1 MRRRRCRLP
10 SGRLHLGMVAD
21 IKSERWPASRRN
33 GWPASVGIRTW
44 NNRVRPGDRV
54 FHVGDFAYGC
64 SMKHAEAI
72 FSRLAGHKTLLRGN
86 HEARGERLGWEGG
99 IHDVVAISIQDSGM
113 ANAVPVWLSH
123 YAHVTWRDIH
133 RGRLHFY
140 GHSHG
145 AIPPTARAC
154 DVGVDC
160 WQFRPVTVPEI
171 QELLADVAARQAGDA
186 LAGSMAQAA

>member
-1 MRRRRCRLP
+1 MTTYFTSDTHFGHAGMLSDRM
-10 SGRLHLGMVAD
+10 GRPRPFGSREEHDEHLVSA
-21 IKSERWPASRRN
+21 
-33 GWPASVGIRTW
+33 W